1 MNSPL
6 TMEKVTYSLSNKS
19 SWKDDLSLLSLNLL
33 IKKHKAEKVKSIKFF
48 GILLDDD
55 NLGLIILIILKD
67 DIKDHKDDIKEDIK
81 GDLKKYL
88 KRWSSSLI
96 T

>member
-6 TMEKVTYSLSNKS
+6 TVEKTTYSLSHKS
-19 SWKDDLSLLSLNLL
+19 SWKDDLSLLSLKLL

-55 NLGLIILIILKD
+55 NLG
-67 DIKDHKDDIKEDIK
+67 
-81 GDLKKYL
+81 
-88 KRWSSSLI
+88 
-96 T
+96 

>member
-6 TMEKVTYSLSNKS
+6 TVEKVTYSLSNKS
-19 SWKDDLSLLSLNLL
+19 SWKDDLSLLSLKLL

-48 GILLDDD
+48 VILLDDD